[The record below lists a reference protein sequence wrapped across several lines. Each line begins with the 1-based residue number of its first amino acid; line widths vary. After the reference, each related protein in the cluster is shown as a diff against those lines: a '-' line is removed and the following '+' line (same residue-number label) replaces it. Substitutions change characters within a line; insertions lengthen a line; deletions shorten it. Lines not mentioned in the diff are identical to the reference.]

1 MTLAGPQASVGR
13 ASRTRLPGIGPTP
26 PGKDRLSP
34 RTLRPGQPQVA
45 RGASVRGP
53 RVVPERF
60 ALLLLV
66 LLLPLGLNACS
77 ISKMATKSVANSLT
91 SGPDVFGTDEDP
103 DLIKDALP
111 FGLKTMESLL
121 ATLPEHEGLLLT
133 LCKGYTQYS
142 YAFVQSEGDLIVN
155 SDWTRSQALHERA
168 YKLYLRA
175 RGFGLRGLEHRYKG
189 ITAQL
194 QTDPAAAAARIEARD
209 VPMLYWTAASWG
221 SAISLGKDRPEML
234 ADLPAIRTLMERG
247 LALNE
252 GYEAGAMHEAMI
264 ILDALPPAL
273 GGSSE
278 NARKHFARAVELGHD
293 SRPSPYVTL
302 ATSVVV
308 LEQNRAKFTE
318 LLEKALTYNPDA
330 DPSQRLATV
339 VLQRKA
345 RALLEHQDEFFLDDA
360 SAPDTTKTRE

>member
-1 MTLAGPQASVGR
+1 MSL
-13 ASRTRLPGIGPTP
+13 
-26 PGKDRLSP
+26 
-34 RTLRPGQPQVA
+34 RTLRPGPSQAPRWAFA
-45 RGASVRGP
+45 RGISVLSIRL
-53 RVVPERF
+53 
-60 ALLLLV
+60 ALLLLA
-66 LLLPLGLNACS
+66 LLLPLALSACS
-77 ISKMATKSVANSLT
+77 INKMATKSVANSLT
-91 SGPDVFGTDEDP
+91 SGPDVFGTDDDP

-155 SDWTRSQALHERA
+155 SDWARSQALHERA
-168 YKLYLRA
+168 YKLYMRA

-189 ITAQL
+189 ITAEL
-194 QTDPAAAAARIEARD
+194 QTDPAAAVARIQARD
-209 VPMLYWTAASWG
+209 VPMLYWTAAAWG

-234 ADLPAIRTLMERG
+234 ADLPAIRVLIERG
-247 LALNE
+247 LVLNE

-264 ILDALPPAL
+264 LLDALPPAM
-273 GGSSE
+273 GGSPES
-278 NARKHFARAVELGHD
+278 ARKHFARAVELGHD

-302 ATSVVV
+302 ATSVIVM
-308 LEQNRAKFTE
+308 EQNRAKFNE